1 MFIFKLFCQ
10 IGSSE
15 KTDPELVILPDGFD
29 KNNVLHIKLDDE
41 GCFNAVKYNGVTLN
55 QGKLTVIS
63 LNCKSPAFNFQKFLN
78 DLFNDGWAAW
88 PAMIRLY
95 CKTANLLLFKMC
107 HRIFLKIYLFS
118 VLRICFISYFV
129 M

>member
-1 MFIFKLFCQ
+1 MCLLPVLFSLYSVVIIYITPSKKLKQ
-10 IGSSE
+10 R
-15 KTDPELVILPDGFD
+15 LPCI
-29 KNNVLHIKLDDE
+29 VLHST
-41 GCFNAVKYNGVTLN
+41 FRN
-55 QGKLTVIS
+55 
-63 LNCKSPAFNFQKFLN
+63 FLN
-78 DLFNDGWAAW
+78 DLFNDGWAVW

-95 CKTANLLLFKMC
+95 WKTANLLLFKMC